1 MDEKQLIGQLKMFSQ
16 IKPDKSWQFSLKERL
31 LSQDW
36 PAETEKPR
44 IWLTSMSSFFSARA
58 NNLAVG
64 FAVLFGVVLI
74 SGSLYFD
81 WFGFFQN
88 QQSKQMVASLR
99 EMQGKL
105 ELVHK
110 SLDGLKSLENKNQ
123 ALAMAEVVKST
134 IKENQKIAQKIQAE
148 QPAISRRAL
157 ASLGEVEK
165 QSGEVVVKSSQ
176 VQKEIFEQCFSD
188 LKQRSLNAV
197 DQERLNKAEEA
208 YKQGNVAEAMV
219 LLQQIGQ

>member
-1 MDEKQLIGQLKMFSQ
+1 MDEKQLIRQLKMFSQ
-16 IKPDKSWQFSLKERL
+16 IKPDRNWELSVKERL

-36 PAETEKPR
+36 GAEAEKPAV
-44 IWLTSMSSFFSARA
+44 WLTSVGSFFSARA

-64 FAVLFGVVLI
+64 FAVFIGVVLI

-88 QQSKQMVASLR
+88 PQSQQTVLSLK
-99 EMQGKL
+99 EMQDKL
-105 ELVHK
+105 EFVSD
-110 SLDGLKSLENKNQ
+110 SLNNLKNLENKNQ

-134 IKENQKIAQKIQAE
+134 IKENQKVVQKLQVS
-148 QPAISRRAL
+148 QVGLSRKAL
-157 ASLGEVEK
+157 ASLGQLEK
-165 QSGEVVVKSSQ
+165 QSGEVADKTTQ

-197 DQERLNKAEEA
+197 DQERLKQAEES
-208 YKQGNVAEAMV
+208 YSQGNVAEAMA

>member
-1 MDEKQLIGQLKMFSQ
+1 MDEKQLIRQLKMFSQ
-16 IKPDKSWQFSLKERL
+16 IKPDKTWELSVKERL

-36 PAETEKPR
+36 AVGAEKPAV
-44 IWLTSMSSFFSARA
+44 WLTSMGSFFSARV
-58 NNLAVG
+58 NNLAMG
-64 FAVLFGVVLI
+64 LAVFVGVVLI

-88 QQSKQMVASLR
+88 PQSQQTVLSLK

-105 ELVHK
+105 EFVSD
-110 SLDGLKSLENKNQ
+110 SLDNLKNLEDKNQ

-134 IKENQKIAQKIQAE
+134 VKENQKVVQKLQVG
-148 QPAISRRAL
+148 QTGLSRKAL
-157 ASLGEVEK
+157 ASLGQLEK
-165 QSGEVVVKSSQ
+165 QSGEVVNKTTQ

-188 LKQRSLNAV
+188 LKQRSLNTV
-197 DQERLNKAEEA
+197 DQERLKQAEES
-208 YKQGNVAEAMV
+208 YNQGNVAEAMA

>member
-1 MDEKQLIGQLKMFSQ
+1 MDEKQLIRQLKMFSN
-16 IKPDKSWQFSLKERL
+16 IKPEKSWAFLVKEKI
-31 LSQDW
+31 LSQDL
-36 PAETEKPR
+36 PVAEQAQPR
-44 IWLTSMSSFFSARA
+44 IWLTSVGSFFSERA
-58 NNLAVG
+58 SLAFSALALV
-64 FAVLFGVVLI
+64 GVVLI
-74 SGSLYFD
+74 GGTLYFD

-88 QQSKQMVASLR
+88 QQSKQMVASLA

-105 ELVHK
+105 ALVNN
-110 SLDGLKSLENKNQ
+110 SLDNLRNLENRNQ

-148 QPAISRRAL
+148 QPAISRKAL
-157 ASLGEVEK
+157 ASLGELEK
-165 QSGEVVVKSSQ
+165 ESGEVFAKSDQ

-188 LKQRSLNAV
+188 LKQRSLNTI
-197 DQERLNKAEEA
+197 DRQRLDKAEEA